1 MKPKNAET
9 FLMETLTKEAEAYV
23 IIIEFIDVRLTKE
36 HEMRVSC
43 PKATRRWSKNE
54 LFNGRKSKEMIV
66 KLEFSE
72 ILKVMLPLIWNETRF
87 ERTDGLNSMFLNK
100 FNENFML

>member
-36 HEMRVSC
+36 HEMRVIC
-43 PKATRRWSKNE
+43 PKATRR
-54 LFNGRKSKEMIV
+54 
-66 KLEFSE
+66 
-72 ILKVMLPLIWNETRF
+72 
-87 ERTDGLNSMFLNK
+87 
-100 FNENFML
+100 